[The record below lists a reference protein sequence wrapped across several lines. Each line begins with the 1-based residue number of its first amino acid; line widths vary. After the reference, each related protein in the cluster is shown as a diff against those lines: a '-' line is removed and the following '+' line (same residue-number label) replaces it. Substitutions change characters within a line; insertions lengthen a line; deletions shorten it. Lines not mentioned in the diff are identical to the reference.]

1 MTAEK
6 KLLATALLIASAAL
20 YSPAAPAQNTKAVAE
35 SLFQAAKKLMADK
48 KYADACPK
56 FAESQK
62 LDPAPGTLLN
72 LARCYEAMGK
82 TASAWA
88 EYKAA
93 AALAGQLGQKDRED
107 GARELAQKLE
117 PKLSKLT
124 INAAATPGLVVK
136 SDGLEIGAATFGTAL
151 SIDPGEHVIEATA
164 PGHEP
169 WTAKVVVGP
178 NGDAKTTSIPPLVK
192 KAEPGPLPTATA
204 TAAVTVAPTAPTA
217 TATATPTTTVT
228 APPSSTSDSP
238 PPEGSN
244 SMRTASYV
252 LMGAGLVGIGV
263 GAVFGGLAASDIGNA
278 TSDPTLCPDK
288 VCTPAGR
295 AVVDDASTKA
305 LISTIALPVGLAA
318 AGAGVV
324 LFFVSSPKS
333 PQKGSTPG
341 RSVAV
346 APVFGPDGA
355 ALSLRGRF

>member
-1 MTAEK
+1 M
-6 KLLATALLIASAAL
+6 
-20 YSPAAPAQNTKAVAE
+20 
-35 SLFQAAKKLMADK
+35 
-48 KYADACPK
+48 
-56 FAESQK
+56 
-62 LDPAPGTLLN
+62 
-72 LARCYEAMGK
+72 
-82 TASAWA
+82 
-88 EYKAA
+88 
-93 AALAGQLGQKDRED
+93 
-107 GARELAQKLE
+107 
-117 PKLSKLT
+117 
-124 INAAATPGLVVK
+124 
-136 SDGLEIGAATFGTAL
+136 
-151 SIDPGEHVIEATA
+151 
-164 PGHEP
+164 
-169 WTAKVVVGP
+169 
-178 NGDAKTTSIPPLVK
+178 K
-192 KAEPGPLPTATA
+192 KAEPLPTATA
-204 TAAVTVAPTAPTA
+204 AVTGAPTAPPA
-217 TATATPTTTVT
+217 TATATSAPTTTVT

-346 APVFGPDGA
+346 APVIGPGGA
-355 ALSLRGRF
+355 AISLRGRF